1 MTTDEDKISS
11 IYQQGKEQGPP
22 AHLDDAILKAAHE
35 AVEQAPS
42 ADHPHV
48 VKSPFSGGWRA
59 TVSIAAVLIITVIL
73 VPLIEQ
79 EEPVPIVFDELEQI
93 QKQSQQQ
100 EAAARENALLRKE
113 KAKKRVLLNAPK
125 AQSVK
130 PAEVNQKG
138 LIAEDD
144 SVMEPLMAEEN
155 LAPMRSA
162 SPAPASVAA
171 GSSKPQQEEVKSEVV
186 GRQKSQF
193 MMDEYSPEDAEDI
206 DSLPPQQWLDNIRK
220 LIEQGELEAAQKEL
234 DEFKMRYPD
243 EEIDQS
249 ILEKIKSNP

>member
-22 AHLDDAILKAAHE
+22 AHLDAAILRAAHE
-35 AVEQAPS
+35 AVEQAPPT
-42 ADHPHV
+42 DHPHV

-73 VPLIEQ
+73 VPLMEQ
-79 EEPVPIVFDELEQI
+79 EEPLPIVFDELEQI

-100 EAAARENALLRKE
+100 ESVAHENALLRKE

-130 PAEVNQKG
+130 PTEVNHNG
-138 LIAEDD
+138 SLVEDD
-144 SVMEPLMAEEN
+144 SVMDQAIVEES
-155 LAPMRSA
+155 LAPMRSVL
-162 SPAPASVAA
+162 PAPASVAA

-186 GRQKSQF
+186 GRQKIQL
-193 MMDEYSPEDAEDI
+193 MMDEYSPEDTEDI
-206 DSLPPQQWLDNIRK
+206 DSLPPQQWLDNIRQ
-220 LIEQGELEAAQKEL
+220 LIEKGEMEAAQKEL
-234 DEFKMRYPD
+234 DAFRLRYPD
-243 EEIDQS
+243 KKIDPA
-249 ILEKIKSNP
+249 ILDKIKSSR

>member
-22 AHLDDAILKAAHE
+22 SHLDDTILKAAHE
-35 AVEQAPS
+35 AVEQAS
-42 ADHPHV
+42 SMDHPHI

-93 QKQSQQQ
+93 QKQSRQQ
-100 EAAARENALLRKE
+100 EAAAQENALLRKE

-130 PAEVNQKG
+130 PAEVNQSG
-138 LIAEDD
+138 LLVEDD
-144 SVMEPLMAEEN
+144 SLMEPVIVEKS
-155 LAPMRSA
+155 LAPMRSV
-162 SPAPASVAA
+162 SSAPASVAA

-186 GRQKSQF
+186 GRQKSQL
-193 MMDEYSPEDAEDI
+193 MIDEYSPEDAEDI

-220 LIEQGELEAAQKEL
+220 LIEEGEIEAARNEL
-234 DEFKMRYPD
+234 DAFRLRYPD
-243 EEIDQS
+243 EEVDPV
-249 ILEKIKSNP
+249 ILDKIKSSP